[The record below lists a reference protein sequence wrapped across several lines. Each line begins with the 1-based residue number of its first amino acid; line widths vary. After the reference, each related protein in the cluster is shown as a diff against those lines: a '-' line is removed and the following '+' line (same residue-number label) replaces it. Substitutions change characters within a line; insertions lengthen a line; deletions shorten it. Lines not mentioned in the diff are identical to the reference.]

1 MVKKSQNP
9 TGFKQKGA
17 KTNLSD
23 LHVANIVILVA
34 VVDVFVVA
42 VVVVIIAVVENAK
55 LELRIFSQTSI

>member
-23 LHVANIVILVA
+23 LHVAKIVILAA
-34 VVDVFVVA
+34 VVDVI
-42 VVVVIIAVVENAK
+42 VVVAVVENAK

>member
-23 LHVANIVILVA
+23 LHVANIVILAA
-34 VVDVFVVA
+34 VVDVVVV

-55 LELRIFSQTSI
+55 LELSIFSQTSI